1 MAIIHISQTEA
12 ASNFAELISRVRAG
26 EEVHIEEDVTTIAVL
41 HAPKKY
47 EEPRLL
53 SEIVAAFAG
62 NDSGEPIDAGFT
74 ADVREGIRSHVYERL
89 IDPWE
94 SF

>member
-1 MAIIHISQTEA
+1 MAVIHISQEEA
-12 ASNFAELISRVRAG
+12 ASNFAELIAKARAG
-26 EEVHIEEDVTTIAVL
+26 EEVHIDEDVRTIAIL
-41 HAPKKY
+41 RAPKGY

-53 SEIVAAFAG
+53 SEIVAGFSGSSLVATIDPHFA
-62 NDSGEPIDAGFT
+62 
-74 ADVREGIRSHVYERL
+74 ADVEAGIRGHACERL